1 MFCESLQSTACI
13 QKENHVKFCEVL
25 VSSIIVQF
33 QIKGVSNIS
42 LLCSSELGENIEAN
56 SFQKNMLEVLDA
68 QGWWR
73 WGYWSIILRKMAQ
86 MHRSSTLFM
95 EVIRAY
101 EPKLNVC
108 HCYVI
113 RLLSPQ
119 LQMPHQLISGNNL
132 PTDFVF
138 VVNVSNV
145 LIFFSALIWA
155 LRLIVG

>member
-68 QGWWR
+68 QG
-73 WGYWSIILRKMAQ
+73 
-86 MHRSSTLFM
+86 
-95 EVIRAY
+95 
-101 EPKLNVC
+101 
-108 HCYVI
+108 
-113 RLLSPQ
+113 
-119 LQMPHQLISGNNL
+119 
-132 PTDFVF
+132 
-138 VVNVSNV
+138 
-145 LIFFSALIWA
+145 
-155 LRLIVG
+155 